1 MAKDTGQSRE
11 DKLFKRFSNA
21 KKKRTNWKTTY
32 KEALRFFCPQRD
44 TFDNPVDGAERTNL
58 DSVFDS
64 TGQDALQK
72 AVSTVQ
78 SNVIPPQ
85 KKFANLILGPILKDK
100 GGDLKT
106 KLDTITDLFFT
117 YLRNS
122 NFDVQ
127 AAEML
132 EDWLIGTGN
141 MLFQKGTVEKPF
153 NFVATPLDEVYLERG
168 VDGSVGA
175 RFREWKV
182 PNHLLE
188 ETWPDIKIS
197 TELQA
202 TLDAQPD
209 GDTCVI
215 ESSFKD
221 KVKIKVLSKDKN
233 GKATRKEQI
242 IDGYRYVVQDAKT
255 KAILVE
261 RESKSH
267 PWLNP
272 RYAVSAGEVYGRGP
286 VLTALADNKTLNKT
300 KELILKNA
308 ALAISGMWTVVD
320 DGIINLEN
328 IVMEPGAKIPVMA
341 NPGNPN
347 GPSIAPLRSAADF
360 NVAQIILEDLKKAIK
375 SILLVDPLGEID
387 APVKSATEIAYRAQ
401 SIAKLLGSAYGRLQC
416 ELVAPL
422 FERGL
427 FIMEELGIID
437 LNDFTVDGT
446 NIAIQHVS
454 PLAQA
459 QDQEELSAMSRYA
472 EIISGFFGPQGLMMM
487 TNPVEFGKELARLLN
502 VPERILPTQEQ
513 MDAIKQIFGQM
524 VAQQMGQQQGGAQ
537 PAAPA
542 APAA

>member
-1 MAKDTGQSRE
+1 MAANSGQSRE
-11 DKLFKRFSNA
+11 EKLFKRFSNA
-21 KKKRTNWKTTY
+21 KKKRTNWKNTY
-32 KEALRFFCPQRD
+32 KEALRYFCPQRD
-44 TFDNPVDGAERTNL
+44 TFDSPVDGAERTNTDL
-58 DSVFDS
+58 VFDS

-78 SNVIPPQ
+78 SNIVPPQ
-85 KKFANLILGPILKDK
+85 KKFADLVLGPNLEDK
-100 GGDLKT
+100 GGDLKAKLEKIT
-106 KLDTITDLFFT
+106 KLFFT

-127 AAEML
+127 VAEMI
-132 EDWLIGTGN
+132 EDWLVGTGN
-141 MLFQKGTVEKPF
+141 LLFLKGTVQEPF
-153 NFVATPLDEVYLERG
+153 NFVAVPLDEVYLERG

-182 PNHLLE
+182 PNHLIL
-188 ETWPDIKIS
+188 ETWPDAKLS
-197 TELQA
+197 TTLQGQI
-202 TLDAQPD
+202 DAQPD
-209 GDTCVI
+209 GELCVI

-233 GKATRKEQI
+233 GKAVSKEQEM
-242 IDGYRYVVQDAKT
+242 DGYRYTVQDAKT
-255 KAILVE
+255 KEIIVD
-261 RESKSH
+261 RRSKSH

-300 KELILKNA
+300 KELILKNG
-308 ALAISGMWTVVD
+308 ALAIAGMWTVVD

-347 GPSIAPLRSAADF
+347 GPSIAPLRSGADF

-375 SILLVDPLGEID
+375 AILLVDPLGEID

-416 ELVAPL
+416 ELIAPL
-422 FERGL
+422 FKRGL
-427 FIMEELGIID
+427 FIMEELGIVD

-472 EIISGFFGPQGLMMM
+472 EIIAGFFGPQGLMMM

-502 VPERILPTQEQ
+502 VPDKILPSAEQ
-513 MDAIKQIFGQM
+513 MDAIKQLFGQM
-524 VAQQMGQQQGGAQ
+524 VAQQMAAGGGGQ
-537 PAAPA
+537 PAAA
-542 APAA
+542 QAPAA

>member
-1 MAKDTGQSRE
+1 MAANSGQSRE
-11 DKLFKRFSNA
+11 EKLFKRFSNA
-21 KKKRTNWKTTY
+21 KKKRTNWKNTY
-32 KEALRFFCPQRD
+32 KEALRYFCPQRD
-44 TFDNPVDGAERTNL
+44 TFDSPVDGAERTNTDL
-58 DSVFDS
+58 VFDS

-78 SNVIPPQ
+78 SNIVPPQ
-85 KKFANLILGPILKDK
+85 KKFADLVLGPALEEK
-100 GGDLKT
+100 GGDLKAKLEKIT
-106 KLDTITDLFFT
+106 KLFFT

-127 AAEML
+127 VAEMI
-132 EDWLIGTGN
+132 EDWLVGTGN
-141 MLFQKGTVEKPF
+141 LLFLKGTVQEPF
-153 NFVATPLDEVYLERG
+153 NFVAVPLDEVYLERG

-182 PNHLLE
+182 PHHLVI
-188 ETWPDIKIS
+188 ETWPDAKLS
-197 TELQA
+197 TTLQGQI
-202 TLDAQPD
+202 DAQPD
-209 GDTCVI
+209 GELCVI

-233 GKATRKEQI
+233 GKAVSKEQEM
-242 IDGYRYVVQDAKT
+242 DGYRYTVQDAKT
-255 KAILVE
+255 KEIIVD
-261 RESKSH
+261 RQSKSH

-300 KELILKNA
+300 KELILKNG
-308 ALAISGMWTVVD
+308 ALAIAGMWTVVD

-347 GPSIAPLRSAADF
+347 GPSIAPLRSGADF

-375 SILLVDPLGEID
+375 AILLVDPLGEID

-416 ELVAPL
+416 ELIAPL
-422 FERGL
+422 FKRGL

-472 EIISGFFGPQGLMMM
+472 EIIAGFFGPQGLMMM

-502 VPERILPTQEQ
+502 VPDKILPSAEQ
-513 MDAIKQIFGQM
+513 MDAIKQLFGQM
-524 VAQQMGQQQGGAQ
+524 VAQQMAAGGGGQ
-537 PAAPA
+537 PAAA
-542 APAA
+542 QAPAA

>member
-1 MAKDTGQSRE
+1 MAANSGQSRE
-11 DKLFKRFSNA
+11 EKLFKRFSNA
-21 KKKRTNWKTTY
+21 KKKRTNWKNTY
-32 KEALRFFCPQRD
+32 KEALRYFCPQRD
-44 TFDNPVDGAERTNL
+44 TFDSPVDGAERTNTDL
-58 DSVFDS
+58 VFDS

-78 SNVIPPQ
+78 SNIVPPQ
-85 KKFANLILGPILKDK
+85 KKFADLVLGPALEEK
-100 GGDLKT
+100 GGDLKAKLEKIT
-106 KLDTITDLFFT
+106 KLFFT

-127 AAEML
+127 VAEMI
-132 EDWLIGTGN
+132 EDWLVGTGN
-141 MLFQKGTVEKPF
+141 LLFLKGTVQEPF
-153 NFVATPLDEVYLERG
+153 NFVAVPLDEVYLERG

-182 PNHLLE
+182 PNHLIL
-188 ETWPDIKIS
+188 ETWPDAKLS
-197 TELQA
+197 TTLQGQI
-202 TLDAQPD
+202 DAQPD
-209 GDTCVI
+209 GELCVI

-233 GKATRKEQI
+233 GKAVSKEQE
-242 IDGYRYVVQDAKT
+242 IDGYRYTVQDAKT
-255 KAILVE
+255 KEIIVD
-261 RESKSH
+261 RQSKSH

-300 KELILKNA
+300 KELILKNG
-308 ALAISGMWTVVD
+308 ALAIAGMWTVVD

-347 GPSIAPLRSAADF
+347 GPSIAPLRSGADF

-375 SILLVDPLGEID
+375 AILLVDPLGEID

-416 ELVAPL
+416 ELIAPL
-422 FERGL
+422 FKRGL
-427 FIMEELGIID
+427 FIMEELGIVD

-446 NIAIQHVS
+446 NIAIQHIS

-472 EIISGFFGPQGLMMM
+472 EIIAGFFGPQGLMMM

-502 VPERILPTQEQ
+502 VPDKILPSAEQ
-513 MDAIKQIFGQM
+513 MDAIKQLFGQM
-524 VAQQMGQQQGGAQ
+524 VAQQMAAGGGGQ
-537 PAAPA
+537 PAAA
-542 APAA
+542 QAPAA

>member
-1 MAKDTGQSRE
+1 MAANSGQSRE
-11 DKLFKRFSNA
+11 EKLFKRFSNA
-21 KKKRTNWKTTY
+21 KKKRTNWKSTY
-32 KEALRFFCPQRD
+32 KEALRYFCPQRD
-44 TFDNPVDGAERTNL
+44 TFDSPVDGAERTNTDL
-58 DSVFDS
+58 VFDS

-78 SNVIPPQ
+78 SNIVPPQ
-85 KKFANLILGPILKDK
+85 KKFADLVLGPALEEK
-100 GGDLKT
+100 GGDLKAKLEKIT
-106 KLDTITDLFFT
+106 KLFFT
-117 YLRNS
+117 YLKNS

-127 AAEML
+127 VAEMI
-132 EDWLIGTGN
+132 EDWLVGTGN
-141 MLFQKGTVEKPF
+141 LLFLKGTAQEPF
-153 NFVATPLDEVYLERG
+153 NFVAVPLDEVYLERG

-182 PNHLLE
+182 PNHLIL
-188 ETWPDIKIS
+188 ETWPDAKLS
-197 TELQA
+197 TTLQGQI
-202 TLDAQPD
+202 DAQPD
-209 GDTCVI
+209 GELCVI

-221 KVKIKVLSKDKN
+221 KVKIKVLSKDTN
-233 GKATRKEQI
+233 GKAVSKEQEM
-242 IDGYRYVVQDAKT
+242 DGYRYTVQDAKT
-255 KAILVE
+255 KEIIVD
-261 RESKSH
+261 RQSKSH

-300 KELILKNA
+300 KELILKNG
-308 ALAISGMWTVVD
+308 ALAIAGMWTVVD

-347 GPSIAPLRSAADF
+347 GPSIAPLRSGADF

-375 SILLVDPLGEID
+375 AILLVDPLGEID

-416 ELVAPL
+416 ELIAPL
-422 FERGL
+422 FKRGL

-446 NIAIQHVS
+446 NIAIQHIS

-472 EIISGFFGPQGLMMM
+472 EIIAGFFGPQGLMMM

-502 VPERILPTQEQ
+502 VPDKILPSAEQ
-513 MDAIKQIFGQM
+513 MDAIKQLFGQM
-524 VAQQMGQQQGGAQ
+524 VAQQMAAGGGGQ
-537 PAAPA
+537 PAAA
-542 APAA
+542 QAPAA